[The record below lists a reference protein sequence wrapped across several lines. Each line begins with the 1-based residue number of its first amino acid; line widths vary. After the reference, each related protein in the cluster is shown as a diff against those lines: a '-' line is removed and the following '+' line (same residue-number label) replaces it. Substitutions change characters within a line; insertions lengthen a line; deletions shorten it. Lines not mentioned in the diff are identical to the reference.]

1 MMILTDVDLF
11 QTLQI
16 PVPSDRQVAHPPR
29 LPPAEPP
36 EGQPQP
42 QQGEELQQGAEES
55 QEDRPGEVFLQ
66 EQLCSKLQVKY
77 LDWCSVVQ

>member
-1 MMILTDVDLF
+1 MILTDVDLF

-42 QQGEELQQGAEES
+42 QQGEELQQGAQES
-55 QEDRPGEVFLQ
+55 QELQERPGEILVQ
-66 EQLCSKLQVKY
+66 EQLCSKLQVN
-77 LDWCSVVQ
+77 SVVV

>member
-1 MMILTDVDLF
+1 MIDLF

-16 PVPSDRQVAHPPR
+16 AVSSDHQVPHPPR

-36 EGQPQP
+36 ESQPQP

-55 QEDRPGEVFLQ
+55 QEDRPGEIILQ

-77 LDWCSVVQ
+77 LECGSVVQ